1 MRKSSQ
7 RRGNADIHP
16 RPVPRMRAAR
26 PGHYLPSSAIPEST
40 TSASQHWRF
49 QASAVYFK
57 IWWFAANCLTDN
69 FPTICHS
76 LQEETG
82 WEC

>member
-1 MRKSSQ
+1 MQKSCQ
-7 RRGNADIHP
+7 RRGNADMA
-16 RPVPRMRAAR
+16 RGQCRACAQSVQDITCR
-26 PGHYLPSSAIPEST
+26 RQPYREMT
-40 TSASQHWRF
+40 TSASRHWLF
-49 QASAVYFK
+49 QAAAVYFK
-57 IWWFAANCLTDN
+57 IWWLAANRLTDN